1 MLCDKDKNSSYP
13 ADVLL
18 FPDPPAKTNN
28 NKKKNSKNASV
39 IYAIN

>member
-28 NKKKNSKNASV
+28 KKKTSKNASV